1 MKNFADFAVHL
12 RSDRSGNVLPIA
24 AVAMLVGIA
33 IVGGG
38 VDMSRAYKAKN
49 RMQAA
54 CDSATL
60 AGRKA
65 VTINGFDTDAENTAN
80 DYFGTNFDENSQE
93 VRNVVF
99 NATSDDNGN
108 TVVGKATAVQD
119 TALMRVF
126 GFNEFDLEVDCSASM
141 GVGNSDVVM
150 VLDSTGSMGWN
161 LPGSYQTRISA
172 LRAAMKNFYDTLSD
186 ATSGTNARIRY
197 GFVPYSQSVNVG
209 HLLEADWLV
218 DEYEYASRR
227 PDYDTQTTEVFDYW
241 GDPVY
246 STDTSKNN
254 NSSGSWSQYSST
266 PYGDKNQCIQ
276 QLPSDGSW
284 EDHGNSTTE
293 TTSQE
298 VDGQLI
304 EITSE
309 IQPQRKLQY
318 RCRKSSGIFYINS
331 RYKYRD
337 FITSTTATSDAVYTT
352 EETEVF
358 DRWIYENVIHDT
370 SDYKTFS
377 PASALVGASK
387 RHSDNDYGDM
397 FSWTGDPVT
406 STSLWQGCILERKTV
421 ASSSFSFTSLLGLSP
436 SGALDLDIDSA
447 PDISDPETQWAPMWP
462 EVSYRRW
469 DNSGDHY
476 TQDSTTNGT
485 SARSN
490 ARCPTQSR
498 LLSEMDETSFD
509 NYADSLVATGNT
521 YLDVGMVWGGRL
533 SSPTGIFQSNVAE
546 EPNNGAEVARHLIF
560 MTDGEMATVNDR
572 PTAYGIERNEHRV
585 TDNGWSNQNSRH
597 LSRFSA
603 ACQVIK
609 AKGIRIWVIAFGTGL
624 SSHLQACASDSSA
637 FQANDADQ
645 LNGAFQ
651 EIAKQVGELRII
663 Q

>member
-1 MKNFADFAVHL
+1 MNKFADLIVRL
-12 RSDRSGNVLPIA
+12 RSDRSGNVLAIA
-24 AVAMLVGIA
+24 SVAMLVGIA

-65 VTINGFDTDAENTAN
+65 VSTNGFDTNAEQIAD
-80 DYFGTNFDENSQE
+80 DYFHTNFEESSQE
-93 VRNVVF
+93 VKNVVF

-108 TVVGKATAVQD
+108 TVVGTASALQN

-126 GFNEFDLEVDCSASM
+126 GFDEFDLKVNCSASM
-141 GVGNSDVVM
+141 GVGNSDVIM
-150 VLDSTGSMGWN
+150 VLDSTGSMSWT
-161 LPGSYQTRISA
+161 LPGSYQSRISA
-172 LRAAMKNFYDTLSD
+172 LRTAMKNFYDTLSD

-209 HLLEADWLV
+209 HLLDADWLV

-254 NSSGSWSQYSST
+254 NSSGSWSLYSST
-266 PYGDKNQCIQ
+266 PYGDKGQCIQ
-276 QLPSDGSW
+276 QLPSAGPW
-284 EDHGNSTTE
+284 EDHGNSSTE

-298 VDGQLI
+298 IDGQLI

-318 RCRKSSGIFYINS
+318 RCRKSGGLFYIYD

-337 FITSTTATSDAVYTT
+337 FITSTTATSEAVYTT

-370 SDYKTFS
+370 SVYKTFS
-377 PASALVGASK
+377 SAPALVGASK
-387 RHSDNDYGDM
+387 RHSDSSHGDM
-397 FSWTGDPVT
+397 FSWTGEPVT
-406 STSLWQGCILERKTV
+406 STSIWQGCIVERKTV
-421 ASSSFSFTSLLGLSP
+421 ASSNFSYSSLLGLSP
-436 SGALDLDIDSA
+436 SDALDLDIDST
-447 PDISDPETQWAPMWP
+447 PDISDPETMWAPLWP

-469 DNSGDHY
+469 DNSGYHY
-476 TQDSTTNGT
+476 TQDSTTDGR

-509 NYADSLVATGNT
+509 TYADSLVATGNT
-521 YLDVGMVWGGRL
+521 YLDVGMIWGGRL
-533 SSPTGIFQSNVAE
+533 SSPTGIFQSNVTE
-546 EPNNGAEVARHLIF
+546 EPENGAEVARHLIF

-585 TDNGWSNQNSRH
+585 TDNGWSGQNSRH

-624 SSHLQACASDSSA
+624 SSHLQSCASDSSA
-637 FQANDADQ
+637 FQANNADQ